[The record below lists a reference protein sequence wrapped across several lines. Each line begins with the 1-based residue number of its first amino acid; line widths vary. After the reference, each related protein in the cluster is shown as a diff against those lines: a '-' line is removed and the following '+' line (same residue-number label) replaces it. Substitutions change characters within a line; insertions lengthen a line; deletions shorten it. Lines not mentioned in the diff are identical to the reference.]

1 MEMPEISCIM
11 PAYNA
16 AAFIRPAIESILN
29 QTYGNFELI
38 IINDG
43 STDDTDNIIKSYN
56 DKRIIYIRNEENLKL
71 IKTLNRGVDAARG
84 RFIARLDSDDIAL
97 PTLFEE
103 ELKEFA
109 KHPDAGIINTLTY
122 HMNEKGGGIRPN
134 RKYFSVCPEVMSMIT
149 FYTNMISHPGV
160 MVKAELMKKYH
171 YLDSPAVTHFEDVE
185 LWARMFKDGIRCY
198 TMKKRLIYYRQSSG
212 SINSLYHEERNERC
226 QQFAIGYCQDRWGV
240 QWRKLPKETTFRG
253 LMAHWTTLSSLWWY
267 LLKKKGISLFLFIKL
282 IKWQVR
288 YFVGLSKGVIK
299 K

>member
-109 KHPDAGIINTLTY
+109 KQNLT
-122 HMNEKGGGIRPN
+122 KI
-134 RKYFSVCPEVMSMIT
+134 
-149 FYTNMISHPGV
+149 
-160 MVKAELMKKYH
+160 
-171 YLDSPAVTHFEDVE
+171 
-185 LWARMFKDGIRCY
+185 
-198 TMKKRLIYYRQSSG
+198 
-212 SINSLYHEERNERC
+212 
-226 QQFAIGYCQDRWGV
+226 FA
-240 QWRKLPKETTFRG
+240 
-253 LMAHWTTLSSLWWY
+253 
-267 LLKKKGISLFLFIKL
+267 
-282 IKWQVR
+282 
-288 YFVGLSKGVIK
+288 
-299 K
+299 